1 MPSKARKVA
10 IVGIGAVGAS
20 CAYALVNQSVCDE
33 IVLIGRSTKKI
44 HAHALDLSHCMDFTH
59 SRTKVS
65 AGTYADCRDADIVI
79 LCAGVLTMPS
89 GNRLDL
95 AASSFEIYSKMI
107 PRIVDAGFGGVFLVA
122 ANPVD
127 VVTSI
132 VLERSGFPRSR
143 VIGTGTSIDTARLK
157 TLLAAH
163 LPVDPRSI
171 NGYVLGEHGQSQ
183 FPAWSHVTIGGKP
196 ILDIL
201 AQHGERFGQ
210 LNLDEIALQTRDAG
224 WEILQAKGATTF
236 GIASALAALVR
247 SILNDDQ
254 KIVAVSAF
262 LEGEYGETG
271 VCAGVPAILTREG
284 ISELVELNL
293 TPDERR
299 KFADS
304 CAVIRDAVSALPIGA
319 KT

>member
-1 MPSKARKVA
+1 
-10 IVGIGAVGAS
+10 
-20 CAYALVNQSVCDE
+20 
-33 IVLIGRSTKKI
+33 
-44 HAHALDLSHCMDFTH
+44 
-59 SRTKVS
+59 
-65 AGTYADCRDADIVI
+65 
-79 LCAGVLTMPS
+79 MPS

-163 LPVDPRSI
+163 LPADPRSI

-210 LNLDEIALQTRDAG
+210 LDLDEIALQTRDAG
-224 WEILQAKGATTF
+224 WEILQAK
-236 GIASALAALVR
+236 R
-247 SILNDDQ
+247 SDDLRHRQ
-254 KIVAVSAF
+254 R
-262 LEGEYGETG
+262 
-271 VCAGVPAILTREG
+271 AGRARSL
-284 ISELVELNL
+284 
-293 TPDERR
+293 DFERR
-299 KFADS
+299 PEDRRRVGLS
-304 CAVIRDAVSALPIGA
+304 
-319 KT
+319 